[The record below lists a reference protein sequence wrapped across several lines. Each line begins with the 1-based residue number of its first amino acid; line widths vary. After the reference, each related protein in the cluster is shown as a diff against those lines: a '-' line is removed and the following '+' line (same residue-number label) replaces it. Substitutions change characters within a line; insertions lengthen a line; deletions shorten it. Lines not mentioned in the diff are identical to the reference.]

1 MKRFYCYFTYMKVFL
16 LIWVIWIKIDKNATN
31 RLYSF
36 CIIFQPRRL
45 FGSEDCFQCY
55 LNQVPKPLSHSS
67 YNLRVEKHWEYWLN
81 YSNDLLVKSIEKFDI
96 LSYKAFLNT
105 AFNKLV
111 YTYVIVYVFVKQS
124 RILHLFDL
132 ILGRIWCYSITV
144 LICWE

>member
-1 MKRFYCYFTYMKVFL
+1 MKRFYFYFTYMKVFL
-16 LIWVIWIKIDKNATN
+16 LIWVIWIKIDKNAPP

-55 LNQVPKPLSHSS
+55 LDQVPKPLSHSF

-81 YSNDLLVKSIEKFDI
+81 YSDGLLVKSIEKFDI
-96 LSYKAFLNT
+96 LSYKSFLNT

-132 ILGRIWCYSITV
+132 ILGRIWCHSVTV

>member
-1 MKRFYCYFTYMKVFL
+1 MQPTVCIHFVLFSNPVVYSGPKTAFNVT
-16 LIWVIWIKIDKNATN
+16 WIKCLNHLAIAP
-31 RLYSF
+31 
-36 CIIFQPRRL
+36 II
-45 FGSEDCFQCY
+45 
-55 LNQVPKPLSHSS
+55 
-67 YNLRVEKHWEYWLN
+67 LRVEKHWEYWLN

>member
-55 LNQVPKPLSHSS
+55 LDQVPKPLSHSS
-67 YNLRVEKHWEYWLN
+67 YNLRVEKHREYWLN